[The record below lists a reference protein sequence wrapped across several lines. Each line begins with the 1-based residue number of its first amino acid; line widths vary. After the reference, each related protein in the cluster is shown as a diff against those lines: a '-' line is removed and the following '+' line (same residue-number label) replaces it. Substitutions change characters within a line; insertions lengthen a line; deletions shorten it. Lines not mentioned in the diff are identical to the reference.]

1 MAGDL
6 QDILGAW
13 IVKFKRWTWEYTFT
27 GDGKVTWRDP
37 LNNMQGSGRWVLS
50 PRSIN
55 LSWLTSPTKESWQ
68 RPINAGNQSGLIN
81 ASYGTGPFQAKKAN
95 GEAIGDTTRSFVKPS
110 FASKD
115 GASFTSDNRLWRQEL
130 DHGDRAIVGI
140 TGIVN
145 WRGIELKVNN
155 PKIVAIETESPV
167 SEYVSGIRVTFKVVG
182 TEPGDAEV
190 TAFADRKPV
199 ASMQVHV
206 RAHPAG
212 AAIYVDSFITGYYD
226 PNFRSEG
233 GNWSKYIIVRYI
245 DDVALAIH
253 IDRIGE
259 ERIDFDTRASYIA
272 QGGVGE
278 RGRRFPLKM
287 TAATT
292 PNLYNLKRQ
301 AIQKMSLDLID
312 LMRISKEAIIFVL
325 SVGEVA
331 RSMMGNAFQRMARR
345 NAPPPIRRILEESE
359 VAAETEVARTI
370 RPRATVQQLRQ
381 MAANKD
387 EWLVWRTA
395 DEDVASNQTIRPTG
409 QNTPAGPHP
418 PQLVYVARGIR
429 GLPYGRYCVAVRVD
443 AVRAVTTPDAL
454 ELVLLDEIPTNEGV
468 WYTTADL
475 EAAGIK

>member
-6 QDILGAW
+6 QDIVGTW
-13 IVKFKRWTWEYTFT
+13 TVKFKRWTWEYTFT
-27 GDGKVTWRDP
+27 GDGEVTWRDP
-37 LNNMQGSGRWVLS
+37 LNNMHGSGRWTLS
-50 PRSIN
+50 PKSIN

-68 RPINAGNQSGLIN
+68 RPITPNNQSGSIS
-81 ASYGTGPFQAKKAN
+81 ASYGTGPFQANKADSEN
-95 GEAIGDTTRSFVKPS
+95 APTRSFVKPS
-110 FASKD
+110 FASRD
-115 GASFTSDNRLWRQEL
+115 GASFTADNRLWRQEL
-130 DHGDRAIVGI
+130 DYGDRAIVGI
-140 TGIVN
+140 TGITGITN
-145 WRGIELKVNN
+145 WREVRLEVNN
-155 PKIVAIETESPV
+155 PSIVAIEKESPV

-182 TEPGDAEV
+182 TAPGDAEV
-190 TAFADRKPV
+190 TAFAGDQLV

-206 RAHPAG
+206 RAQAS
-212 AAIYVDSFITGYYD
+212 ALAIYVDSFITGYYD
-226 PNFRSEG
+226 PNFRSQG
-233 GNWSKYIIVRYI
+233 GNWSKYIIVQYV

-312 LMRISKEAIIFVL
+312 LMRVSREAIIFVL
-325 SVGEVA
+325 TVGEIA
-331 RSMMGNAFQRMARR
+331 RSLMGDAFKLMARR
-345 NAPPPIRRILEESE
+345 NAPPPIRRVLEESE
-359 VAAETEVARTI
+359 AELATTV
-370 RPRATVQQLRQ
+370 RPRATPQQLRQ
-381 MAANKD
+381 MAANKE

-395 DEDVASNQTIRPTG
+395 DEDVASNQTIKHTG

-418 PQLVYVARGIR
+418 PQLVYVARGVR
-429 GLPYGRYCVAVRVD
+429 GLPYGKYCVAVRVD

-454 ELVLLDEIPTNEGV
+454 ELVLLDEIPANEGV
-468 WYTTADL
+468 WYTTDDL
-475 EAAGIK
+475 AAAGIK